1 MDRSVLPTIRII
13 VSSNA
18 EQYRV
23 VELTGSP
30 DGSCIRE
37 RILAQLRIPDR
48 LHSRYSIYQS
58 EVGAYAL
65 GDALNDLTLFDL
77 CRRYGDSSGSL
88 RFFVSTSPHRP
99 PTRMEPEY
107 PDYSIPPPPSYAYYR
122 SDKMQFERLPEVNDS
137 MRHGKGAGCGSEST
151 ALSR

>member
-1 MDRSVLPTIRII
+1 MDCYHWLHPTLASRFGAPSSANPNNVKSVLPTIRII

-37 RILAQLRIPDR
+37 RILAQLRIPDS
-48 LHSRYSIYQS
+48 HQSRYSIYQS

-65 GDALNDLTLFDL
+65 GAALNDTTLFDL
-77 CRRYGDSSGSL
+77 CQQYGDSSGSL
-88 RFFVSTSPHRP
+88 RFFVSTSPNRP

-107 PDYSIPPPPSYAYYR
+107 PDYPYS
-122 SDKMQFERLPEVNDS
+122 
-137 MRHGKGAGCGSEST
+137 
-151 ALSR
+151 